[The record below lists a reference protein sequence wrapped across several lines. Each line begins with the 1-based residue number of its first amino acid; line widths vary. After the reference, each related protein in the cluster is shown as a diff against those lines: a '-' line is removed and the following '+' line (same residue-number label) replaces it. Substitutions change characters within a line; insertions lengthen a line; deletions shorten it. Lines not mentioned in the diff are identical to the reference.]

1 MVSYIFINKIDS
13 MKCKCCDGKVQKYGK
28 LNEKQRYYCVDCGKT
43 FSESSIK
50 KEIKRKEKYD
60 KIKKMYLEDGL
71 STTEIGKI
79 LGTSST
85 VPQRIL
91 QKMGVTRSISEAK
104 KGKKNGTKLPVEK
117 IIKLYKEGN
126 STPKIAEICDC
137 SKRSVLNILIDNGIS
152 RDNVYEYSHDMI
164 NEIEELYLSGHSM
177 NSVSEILKI
186 PYATINNNLHKL
198 GIVRTEDKFR
208 LGIDYDEWLKNLPIY
223 QKYKSDVI
231 KITNKQPIEKLEFFD
246 KRGLCGVEGAYQLDH
261 KFSISE
267 GFKQGIEPEII
278 GNIVNLEFIPWEE
291 NLNKGVKCSITENEL
306 RTIYKNKTELK

>member
-13 MKCKCCDGKVQKYGK
+13 MKCKCCNGKVQKYGK

-50 KEIKRKEKYD
+50 KEIERKEKYD

-79 LGTSST
+79 LGVSST

-91 QKMGVTRSISEAK
+91 KKMKLTRSISESK
-104 KGKKNGTKLPVEK
+104 TGKNRGTKLPVEK

-126 STPKIAEICDC
+126 STLKIAEICDC
-137 SKRSVLNILIDNGIS
+137 SKRSVLNILIENKID
-152 RDNVYEYSHDMI
+152 RDNIYESSHKS
-164 NEIEELYLSGHSM
+164 IELIKDLYLSGYSM
-177 NSVSEILKI
+177 NNISDKLNI
-186 PYATINNNLHKL
+186 PYSTINYNLHKL
-198 GIVRTEDKFR
+198 DIVRTEDKFR

-231 KITNKQPIEKLEFFD
+231 KITNKQPIEKLKFFD

-306 RTIYKNKTELK
+306 RTIYKDIRVK

>member
-1 MVSYIFINKIDS
+1 
-13 MKCKCCDGKVQKYGK
+13 MKCKHCNGKVQKYGK

-50 KEIKRKEKYD
+50 KEIERKEKYD

-91 QKMGVTRSISEAK
+91 KKMGVTRSISEAK
-104 KGKKNGTKLPVEK
+104 KGKKIGTKLPVEK

-137 SKRSVLNILIDNGIS
+137 SKRAVLNILIDNGIS

-177 NSVSEILKI
+177 NSISEILKI

-198 GIVRTEDKFR
+198 GIVRTEDKHG
-208 LGIDYDEWLKNLPIY
+208 LGVSYDKYLETLPAFI
-223 QKYKSDVI
+223 KYRKLVWN
-231 KITNKQPIEKLEFFD
+231 TTYKQPIEILPNSD
-246 KRGLCGVEGAYQLDH
+246 KRGLCGVEGAYNLDH
-261 KFSISE
+261 KFSVFE

-306 RTIYKNKTELK
+306 RTIYKNKSE